1 MEQQRTAFA
10 AMIRSTLWDLGL
22 PALTYYGLHFAGV
35 GDTAAL
41 MAGTAAAGARLAWV
55 AVRSRRLSPFSLL
68 MAAVFGAGLLFTV
81 LTGDPRMMLVKHSAM
96 SAAVGIAFLVAA
108 YRGRPLTLAAQQTF
122 QPGRA
127 DELAAAYATNPVVR
141 RGHRV
146 ASLVWGGGLLAE
158 ALVRIVLVYALPI
171 DVMVGLSTVLT
182 VVTFGG
188 LIAWNARYVA
198 ARTRE
203 AHALAAAA

>member
-1 MEQQRTAFA
+1 MTSDLG

-22 PALTYYGLHFAGV
+22 PTVTYYGLHLAGV

-41 MAGTAAAGARLAWV
+41 MAGTGAAGVRLAFV

-68 MAAVFGAGLLFTV
+68 MGAVFGVGLLFTV

-96 SAAVGIAFLVAA
+96 SAAVGLAFLITA
-108 YRGRPLTLAAQQTF
+108 YRGRPLTLAAQQSV

-127 DELAAAYATNPVVR
+127 AELAAAYAANPLVR

-146 ASLVWGGGLLAE
+146 ASQVWGVGLLAE
-158 ALVRIVLVYALPI
+158 ALVRVVLVYALPVS
-171 DVMVGLSTVLT
+171 VMVGLSTVLT
-182 VVTFGG
+182 VVTFGA
-188 LIAWNARYVA
+188 LFAWNARYVS

-203 AHALAAAA
+203 AHALAA